1 MSYERLIQSCCSLK
15 LQLYR
20 QIRYLS
26 YFIASEIGK
35 FGRDLNVLP
44 NGMEQ
49 NMAFMIRKKLV
60 LINGMQFMNSGSKSL
75 VQNLPKGKFK
85 YLPQI
90 FQENQLG

>member
-1 MSYERLIQSCCSLK
+1 
-15 LQLYR
+15 
-20 QIRYLS
+20 
-26 YFIASEIGK
+26 
-35 FGRDLNVLP
+35 
-44 NGMEQ
+44 MEQ